1 MTNAQALAKLIE
13 NAPELAGE
21 VMPEGYGTRSGYVV
35 EYGVAYDEKNEPYPA
50 ERDVDRFSLPTL
62 FYQAVAGKLAEWLCD
77 RDGSVRR
84 CDDLVDGC
92 RYCVSMGQRHGYM
105 MLYGPTYFA
114 ALVEAAIA
122 VHNAA

>member
-1 MTNAQALAKLIE
+1 MTNAQALAKLID

-21 VMPEGYGTRSGYVV
+21 VMP
-35 EYGVAYDEKNEPYPA
+35 
-50 ERDVDRFSLPTL
+50 DVSLVLPNGLIYCDHIGEQGHRELPVDQLPTW